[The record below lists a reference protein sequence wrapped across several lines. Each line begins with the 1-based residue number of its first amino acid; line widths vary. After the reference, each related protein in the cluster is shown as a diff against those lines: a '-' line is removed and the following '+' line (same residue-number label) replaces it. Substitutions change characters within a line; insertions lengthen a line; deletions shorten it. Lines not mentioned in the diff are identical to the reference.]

1 MTPTSAPDLP
11 DIDKVLQMTKDME
24 LISDFLTNGRFV
36 GDRVYVS
43 IEHLAECIRNTRPQ
57 SEASA
62 LATPVGW
69 RPPSSDPSAIQV
81 HVVSYDSEKHQL
93 NCRFPD
99 GIVREVDPFVGCAIE
114 CTDDDYVEKG
124 EACVGKDFIMSG
136 SWRHGPYLCHR
147 FDEIPAPPQT
157 EERG

>member
-62 LATPVGW
+62 LATPVPVGW
-69 RPPSSDPSAIQV
+69 RPIETAP
-81 HVVSYDSEKHQL
+81 YDGRMVDLYSPEYGRVTDCFF
-93 NCRFPD
+93 NRPD
-99 GIVREVDPFVGCAIE
+99 GQWYRDGDIIN
-114 CTDDDYVEKG
+114 EK
-124 EACVGKDFIMSG
+124 VITHWM
-136 SWRHGPYLCHR
+136 PL
-147 FDEIPAPPQT
+147 PAPPHT
-157 EERG
+157 DGR

>member
-1 MTPTSAPDLP
+1 MPPTSAPDLP

-69 RPPSSDPSAIQV
+69 IKTTDRLPEKPCLKSYEYVDCLIYHRGKIKQRPWNCEHLCWDDEHYDDFYCAPTDPTHWQP
-81 HVVSYDSEKHQL
+81 L
-93 NCRFPD
+93 
-99 GIVREVDPFVGCAIE
+99 
-114 CTDDDYVEKG
+114 
-124 EACVGKDFIMSG
+124 
-136 SWRHGPYLCHR
+136 
-147 FDEIPAPPQT
+147 PAPPHT